1 MMDIHGDKFNSH
13 LFQHKLKMLF
23 AKNPQS
29 FVPNPALSYQYFGKA
44 AVSIQTEEDGR
55 SYADNWPCC
64 LTGWEHWEVSWTK
77 VVNVGQDT
85 NRFAFLSPTSG
96 EVRHAAVKLLRAA
109 FRDVASTGR
118 QLGKTLPIP
127 CRCSAQGL
135 YCRTKVPTWALS
147 SFCSQWRRTCYLKA
161 VLSPAE
167 LLFSLAMGWSWRQ
180 PDSWLRHLGLILL
193 SPAVG
198 LGLESQFSFRK
209 QDSYRHKGGLNS
221 VLGCCRFCI

>member
-109 FRDVASTGR
+109 FRDAALEGNLARPYPYHAGALPEVHTAEPRCLPEPWAPSAVSGEGR
-118 QLGKTLPIP
+118 VTLRL
-127 CRCSAQGL
+127 CLAL
-135 YCRTKVPTWALS
+135 LS
-147 SFCSQWRRTCYLKA
+147 SCFPWLWDGAGDNQT
-161 VLSPAE
+161 
-167 LLFSLAMGWSWRQ
+167 
-180 PDSWLRHLGLILL
+180 PDLGT
-193 SPAVG
+193 
-198 LGLESQFSFRK
+198 
-209 QDSYRHKGGLNS
+209 S
-221 VLGCCRFCI
+221 V